1 MKQLA
6 LATAIIG
13 SLAGAAWAQ
22 DPDANYLYDLGTD
35 AGMHYLS
42 EYSGRL
48 RTAILVRECG
58 FTSLWHALRET
69 LPQAMD
75 YALEFDPI
83 LDFSEGFQL
92 VSALVARSYVLGYE
106 TGVATEL
113 TRLPENLR
121 SVMCEASAA
130 ASGQFLAGP
139 TTATNP

>member
-6 LATAIIG
+6 LAAAIIG
-13 SLAGAAWAQ
+13 SLAGAAGAQ
-22 DPDANYLYDLGTD
+22 DPDANYLYELGTD

-58 FTSLWHALRET
+58 FNSLWDALRGT
-69 LPQAMD
+69 IPQTMD
-75 YALEFDPI
+75 YALEFEPI
-83 LDFSEGFQL
+83 LTFSEGFQL
-92 VSALVARSYVLGYE
+92 VSALIARSYVLGYE

-121 SVMCEASAA
+121 SVTCEASAA
-130 ASGQFLAGP
+130 ASGHFLADP
-139 TTATNP
+139 PTATNP